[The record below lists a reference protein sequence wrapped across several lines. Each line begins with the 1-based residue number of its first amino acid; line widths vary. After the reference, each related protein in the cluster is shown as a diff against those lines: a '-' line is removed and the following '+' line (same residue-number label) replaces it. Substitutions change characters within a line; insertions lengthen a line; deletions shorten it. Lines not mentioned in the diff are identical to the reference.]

1 MRLVDG
7 AAHDDT
13 WREVTT
19 WDETGA
25 LDHHYLL
32 DPAKGTIAF
41 GDGRTG
47 FVPAAGVG
55 VEVLAYRVGGGP
67 LGNLPAGSLQRIM
80 TAAPATLSVLQ
91 PFDAL
96 GGVAAESLDQAHGRA
111 LDDLARPVRAVTVSD
126 FQSLAQET
134 PGVPVARVAVWPDYH
149 ASYPCMHAAGVV
161 TVVVLPECGS
171 PPIPGPEFLAA
182 VQTYLDR
189 RRPLTTEVHVV
200 GPTYVPVTVTATLH
214 VTRIRPDLAAQ
225 AQKALDLFFDPLKGG
240 HDGKGWPFGR
250 AVVESELMSM
260 LSSLPGVEF
269 VDHVALTGADP
280 NQLSCVNLT
289 LCPTDLVASQK
300 HRISVVEG

>member
-1 MRLVDG
+1 
-7 AAHDDT
+7 
-13 WREVTT
+13 
-19 WDETGA
+19 
-25 LDHHYLL
+25 
-32 DPAKGTIAF
+32 
-41 GDGRTG
+41 
-47 FVPAAGVG
+47 
-55 VEVLAYRVGGGP
+55 
-67 LGNLPAGSLQRIM
+67 
-80 TAAPATLSVLQ
+80 
-91 PFDAL
+91 
-96 GGVAAESLDQAHGRA
+96 
-111 LDDLARPVRAVTVSD
+111 
-126 FQSLAQET
+126 
-134 PGVPVARVAVWPDYH
+134 
-149 ASYPCMHAAGVV
+149 MHAAGVV